1 MSFSNYRWALGWDV
15 PLNDLI
21 LIESQLQNFNRK
33 QSGWAWHNVGI
44 QSPPLDDFPVRE
56 MMLSGQIRGDGMVNT
71 RLVMVLG
78 VLAVAFIEDF
88 WFTGGTVESAAGTF
102 YLRRHVRGNT
112 YVRRNAYIALPSEQN
127 GTLEYLGQNIARV
140 TYELTDLTE
149 PA

>member
-1 MSFSNYRWALGWDV
+1 MAFDDYRWALGHDV
-15 PLNDLI
+15 ALGSLI
-21 LIESQLQNFNRK
+21 HIGTQLKPYNRK

-56 MMLSGQIRGDGMVNT
+56 MLLSGQIRGDGMVNT

-78 VLAVAFIEDF
+78 ILAVQFIEDF
-88 WFTGGTVESAAGTF
+88 WFSGGTVESVAGTF
-102 YLRRHVRGNT
+102 YLRKHSRINT
-112 YVRRNAYIALPSEQN
+112 YVRRNGYITLPSQEA
-127 GTLEYLGQNIARV
+127 GTFEYLRQNVARV